1 LVPDDAE
8 ARRSFAFPPRSGP
21 LEGIDLDQLN
31 LADPDDR
38 HLLILAAHPELQDA
52 IENEVREL
60 KLHGQTV
67 NPLLHITLHEV
78 VANQLW
84 DDNPRGV

>member
-1 LVPDDAE
+1 VPDDAE
-8 ARRSFAFPPRSGP
+8 ARQSLAFPPRSGP

-31 LADPDDR
+31 MADPDDR

-52 IENEVREL
+52 IENEVREH

-67 NPLLHITLHEV
+67 NPHRHIKLHEV